1 MSEERLQRRLEKLEA
16 GVSLERCLSGLS
28 EEEADL
34 LKQAAF
40 LKSIEFPER
49 DAMIVKAQREQ
60 FLDHVPGNPRPK
72 ARSVEKDSNSRG
84 SLKAFRWLPA
94 VAITGAIILFGM
106 FSLLALT
113 IGGIHVFRQI
123 STAFDDRGEESEVL
137 IADSQD
143 LAGSPAY
150 LPPDQSSAVL
160 NNVRGFINVQRGDGG
175 WEIAEAGT
183 AVSKGGRI
191 KTGALSSATLL
202 FYDGSEIFLGP
213 DTEITLDE
221 IDAPRPPSPRTIMVN
236 QATGSTDH
244 EVAQSGNAVSTYK
257 VITPFG
263 VGEAKGTTFTVF
275 VSLLFAR
282 FDVDEGAVAVTNL
295 EITIIVLAGESSTVR
310 QGQTP
315 EEPVFRVVGEGE
327 ITAIGDSWVI
337 SGQSFVV
344 DSSTIIVGDP
354 QVGDWVYV
362 EGRLLP
368 DGTKLA
374 DKIILLRRAAEN
386 SFKTIGTVE
395 EIGEELWIIAGHEI
409 TITEDTAIE
418 DGIVVDD
425 VVVVI
430 GSILDDG
437 SLVAE
442 TIRSAD
448 HRIFPFEFI
457 GVVQAMDES
466 WLISDIEILIEES
479 TEIIGEIELG
489 DLVKVEG
496 WILEDDT
503 WVAAE
508 IKLGDPDDRKFEFVG
523 VVENIDPW
531 VISGIEIATREWTE
545 IETGIDVSDTVKV
558 EGLILENGS
567 WLADEIKLVHEE
579 EGDDPG
585 EIIFEITGQVESI
598 DPWEVSGFSISV
610 DDQTVI
616 EAGISIDDLVK
627 VVGIILEDGSLLAK
641 TIQRIEENELGC
653 FTFVTIVSRVDGNII
668 VLVDGTRHDLS
679 ENVMIEGDLEI
690 GSVISITICTAEDGT
705 VTVVVVIVLFQLD
718 QPPGDDDTGVPSNG
732 KAVICHIPPGNPGN
746 RRTKTVGQAAV
757 SGHLGHGDTLGP
769 CP

>member
-1 MSEERLQRRLEKLEA
+1 MSEERLQRRLEQLEA
-16 GVSLERCLSGLS
+16 GVPLERCLSGLS
-28 EEEADL
+28 REEADL
-34 LKQAAF
+34 LKQAAV
-40 LKSIEFPER
+40 LQSIEYPER
-49 DAMIVKAQREQ
+49 DANSIKAQRKKLLQ
-60 FLDHVPGNPRPK
+60 HRLGNPRQK
-72 ARSVEKDSNSRG
+72 MQSTEANSNSG
-84 SLKAFRWLPA
+84 DVLKASHWLPA
-94 VAITGAIILFGM
+94 IAISGVVVLFGL
-106 FSLLALT
+106 FTLLALAV
-113 IGGIHVFRQI
+113 GGFLAFRRYTREVDAGAREFNV
-123 STAFDDRGEESEVL
+123 SRDDSNEL
-137 IADSQD
+137 TH
-143 LAGSPAY
+143 SPAY
-150 LPPDQSSAVL
+150 LAPDQGSAVL
-160 NNVRGFINVQRGDGG
+160 NNVRGFINVQTDDGG
-175 WEIAEAGT
+175 WENAQAGT
-183 AVSKGGRI
+183 TVSTGGRI
-191 KTGALSSATLL
+191 RTGSISSATLL
-202 FYDGSEIFLGP
+202 FYDGSKIYLGP
-213 DTEITLDE
+213 DTEIALDE
-221 IDAPRPPSPRTIMVN
+221 IDAPRTPDTRAISLTQV
-236 QATGSTDH
+236 TGSTDH
-244 EVAQSGNAVSTYK
+244 EVSYSENAESTYK

-315 EEPVFRVVGEGE
+315 EEPVFRVIGEGE
-327 ITAIGDSWVI
+327 ITAIGDSWEI

-344 DSSTIIVGDP
+344 DSNTIIVGDP
-354 QVGDWVYV
+354 QVGDWVFV

-368 DGTKLA
+368 EGTNIA
-374 DKIILLRRAAEN
+374 DKIILLRRADRN
-386 SFKTIGTVE
+386 SFKQIGAVE
-395 EIGEELWIIAGHEI
+395 EIGEEMWIIAGHEI

-457 GVVQAMDES
+457 GVVQGMDES
-466 WLISDIEILIEES
+466 WLISDIEIVIDDS

-489 DLVKVEG
+489 NLVKVEG
-496 WILEDDT
+496 WILEDGT
-503 WVAAE
+503 WVAEE
-508 IKLGDPDDRKFEFVG
+508 IKLADPDDRKFEFVG

-531 VISGIEIATREWTE
+531 VISGIDIATRQWTE
-545 IETGIDVSDTVKV
+545 IETGIGVSDTVKV

-579 EGDDPG
+579 EGDDPE

-598 DPWEVSGFSISV
+598 DPWEVSGFSILV

-653 FTFVTIVSRVDGNII
+653 FAFVRIVSSVDGNII
-668 VLVDGTRHDLS
+668 VLVDGTRR
-679 ENVMIEGDLEI
+679 
-690 GSVISITICTAEDGT
+690 
-705 VTVVVVIVLFQLD
+705 
-718 QPPGDDDTGVPSNG
+718 DD
-732 KAVICHIPPGNPGN
+732 
-746 RRTKTVGQAAV
+746 
-757 SGHLGHGDTLGP
+757 
-769 CP
+769 

>member
-1 MSEERLQRRLEKLEA
+1 MSEERLQRRLEQLEA
-16 GVSLERCLSGLS
+16 GVPLERCLSGLS
-28 EEEADL
+28 REEADL
-34 LKQAAF
+34 LKQAAV
-40 LKSIEFPER
+40 LLSIEFPER
-49 DAMIVKAQREQ
+49 DANSIKAQRKKLLRHQ
-60 FLDHVPGNPRPK
+60 LGNPRQK
-72 ARSVEKDSNSRG
+72 MQSIEANSNSG
-84 SLKAFRWLPA
+84 GVLEASHWLPA
-94 VAITGAIILFGM
+94 IAISGVVVLFGL
-106 FSLLALT
+106 FTLLALT
-113 IGGIHVFRQI
+113 VGGFLAFRRY
-123 STAFDDRGEESEVL
+123 TREVDAGARDFNVSR
-137 IADSQD
+137 ADGHELTD
-143 LAGSPAY
+143 SPAY
-150 LPPDQSSAVL
+150 LAPDQGSAVL
-160 NNVRGFINVQRGDGG
+160 NDVRGFINVQTDDGG
-175 WEIAEAGT
+175 WENAQAGRT
-183 AVSKGGRI
+183 VSTGGRI
-191 KTGALSSATLL
+191 RTGSLSSATLL
-202 FYDGSEIFLGP
+202 FYDGSKIYLGP
-213 DTEITLDE
+213 DTEIALDE
-221 IDAPRPPSPRTIMVN
+221 IVAPRTPDTRAISLTQV
-236 QATGSTDH
+236 TGSTDH
-244 EVAQSGNAVSTYK
+244 EVSYSENAESTYK
-257 VITPFG
+257 VFTPFG

-282 FDVDEGAVAVTNL
+282 FEVDEGAVAVTNL

-327 ITAIGDSWVI
+327 ITAIGDSWEI

-344 DSSTIIVGDP
+344 DSNTIIVGDP
-354 QVGDWVYV
+354 QVGDRVHV

-368 DGTKLA
+368 EGTNIA
-374 DKIILLRRAAEN
+374 DKIILLRRAEGN
-386 SFKTIGTVE
+386 SFKQIGAVE

-425 VVVVI
+425 IVVVI

-442 TIRSAD
+442 TIRTAD

-457 GVVQAMDES
+457 GVVQGMDES
-466 WLISDIEILIEES
+466 WLISDIEIVIDDS

-496 WILEDDT
+496 WILEDGT
-503 WVAAE
+503 WVAEE
-508 IKLGDPDDRKFEFVG
+508 IKLADPDDRKFEFVG

-531 VISGIEIATREWTE
+531 VISGMEIATREWTE
-545 IETGIDVSDTVKV
+545 IETGIGVSDTVKV

-598 DPWEVSGFSISV
+598 DPWEVSGFSILV

-641 TIQRIEENELGC
+641 TIQGIEENELGC
-653 FTFVTIVSRVDGNII
+653 FTFVTIVSSVDGNII

-732 KAVICHIPPGNPGN
+732 KAIICHIPPGNPDN
-746 RRTKTVGQAAV
+746 RHTKTVGQGAV
-757 SGHLGHGDTLGP
+757 SSHLGHGDTLGP
-769 CP
+769 CQ